1 MNNLLNVFKA
11 LLRHV
16 RIFSHND
23 PSRDWLF
30 LLISSIMVLL
40 SIVVWNVW
48 AFDTVASGG
57 TIGTTPTSIA
67 PIFDQSSLETIH
79 TIFAERAAEEE
90 KYTSGVYQYAD
101 PSQ

>member
-1 MNNLLNVFKA
+1 MNIHNLFEAFSQRIRA
-11 LLRHV
+11 LSSV
-16 RIFSHND
+16 D
-23 PSRDWLF
+23 PERDWLF
-30 LLISSIMVLL
+30 LLISSTIVL
-40 SIVVWNVW
+40 SGIVVWNAW

-57 TIGTTPTSIA
+57 TIGSSATTVV

-90 KYTSGVYQYAD
+90 KYMSGVYRYAD